1 MARGKVIRLLSLF
14 AQEHEVMLY
23 PGMKFKVTRA
33 AYVGA
38 DGYTYVD
45 MVEEAPML
53 VF

>member
-1 MARGKVIRLLSLF
+1 MIRLVSLF
-14 AQEHEVMLY
+14 QQEDEVLLF
-23 PGMKFKVTRA
+23 PGMKFVVSRA
-33 AYVGA
+33 AYVNA